1 MSNDVVRA
9 LIINNKRLSPDSFY
23 DVNVA
28 SQLQFVTSQGLL
40 TVERVRD
47 KENYISVGGVD
58 YLSMLAEQELLT

>member
-1 MSNDVVRA
+1 
-9 LIINNKRLSPDSFY
+9 
-23 DVNVA
+23 VA